1 MERAIQLIA
10 DCAEAKSRHR
20 EDQEQEV
27 ESRRKLEQEKQ
38 LEEMRMET
46 RKHFEKKEEKKEEDP
61 KAKLPKLVISKFEG
75 TALDWLRFW
84 NQFETEIDQQD
95 HISSVTKYSY
105 LKEFLLPH
113 VRKLV
118 DSLPFTSEGY
128 SRAKAI
134 LQAKFG
140 KPTVVA
146 NAHINC
152 IISLLVVLDLTQI
165 RFMTFMRNQCQ
176 VYKLWEQ

>member
-1 MERAIQLIA
+1 M
-10 DCAEAKSRHR
+10 
-20 EDQEQEV
+20 
-27 ESRRKLEQEKQ
+27 RKQ
-38 LEEMRMET
+38 
-46 RKHFEKKEEKKEEDP
+46 FEKNEDP
-61 KAKLPKLVISKFEG
+61 RVKLPKLVIYKFEG
-75 TALDWLRFW
+75 TALDWFRFW
-84 NQFETEIDQQD
+84 NQCETEIDQQD
-95 HISSVTKYSY
+95 HKSPVTKYSY

-134 LQAKFG
+134 LQTKLG

-152 IISLLVVLDLTQI
+152 IISLPVVFGSHPNKVHDFYEKLMSSVQALETMRDLNVIKGYVRNTLDKLPGIRADLVRLDNSWQDWGFCDI
-165 RFMTFMRNQCQ
+165 
-176 VYKLWEQ
+176 V